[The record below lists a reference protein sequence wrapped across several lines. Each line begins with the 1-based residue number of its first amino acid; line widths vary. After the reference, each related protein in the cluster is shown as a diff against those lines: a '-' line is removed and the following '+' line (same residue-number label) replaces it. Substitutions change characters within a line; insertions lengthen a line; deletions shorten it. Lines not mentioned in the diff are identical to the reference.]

1 MIFCYLKQYL
11 PTDLAEN
18 LLSTKKMQMKA
29 WYMILDTEMSWR
41 VTKSST
47 VKLLKSQRKMN
58 YTGKNEHSLENIAS
72 NLSCN

>member
-18 LLSTKKMQMKA
+18 LLATKKMQMKA
-29 WYMILDTEMSWR
+29 WYMILDTEMSSR
-41 VTKSST
+41 VIKSST
-47 VKLLKSQRKMN
+47 VKLLKSQRKTN
-58 YTGKNEHSLENIAS
+58 YTSKNEHSLESIAS

>member
-18 LLSTKKMQMKA
+18 IISTKKMQMKA

-41 VTKSST
+41 VIKSST